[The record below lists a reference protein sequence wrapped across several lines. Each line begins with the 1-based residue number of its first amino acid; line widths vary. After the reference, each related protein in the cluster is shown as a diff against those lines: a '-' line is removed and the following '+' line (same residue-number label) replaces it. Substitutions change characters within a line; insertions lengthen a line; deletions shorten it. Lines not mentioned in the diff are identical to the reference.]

1 MTRCAFL
8 IMHPDF
14 KADRD
19 RASIH
24 GADASSIIGVS
35 SLEEA
40 CTVAA
45 GLEQEGIGC
54 RELCGAFTQA
64 GAGAVIE
71 ATGGRIPVGFVTHL
85 AQQDELFAKAFG

>member
-14 KADRD
+14 RADRD

-24 GADASSIIGVS
+24 GADASIIGVS

-45 GLEQEGIGC
+45 GLE
-54 RELCGAFTQA
+54 
-64 GAGAVIE
+64 
-71 ATGGRIPVGFVTHL
+71 
-85 AQQDELFAKAFG
+85 K

>member
-1 MTRCAFL
+1 MSVPR
-8 IMHPDF
+8 
-14 KADRD
+14 ADRD

-24 GADASSIIGVS
+24 GADASIIGVS

-45 GLEQEGIGC
+45 GLEKEGIGC
-54 RELCGAFTQA
+54 IELCGAFTQ
-64 GAGAVIE
+64 AGAVIE

>member
-14 KADRD
+14 RADRD
-19 RASIH
+19 RA
-24 GADASSIIGVS
+24 SIIGVS

-45 GLEQEGIGC
+45 GLEKEGIGC
-54 RELCGAFTQA
+54 IELCGAFTQA
-64 GAGAVIE
+64 GAVAVIE

>member
-24 GADASSIIGVS
+24 GADASIIGVS

-45 GLEQEGIGC
+45 GLEKEGVGC
-54 RELCGAFTQA
+54 
-64 GAGAVIE
+64 I
-71 ATGGRIPVGFVTHL
+71 
-85 AQQDELFAKAFG
+85 

>member
-19 RASIH
+19 RASIP
-24 GADASSIIGVS
+24 
-35 SLEEA
+35 
-40 CTVAA
+40 
-45 GLEQEGIGC
+45 
-54 RELCGAFTQA
+54 
-64 GAGAVIE
+64 
-71 ATGGRIPVGFVTHL
+71 TGGRIPVGFVTHL

>member
-14 KADRD
+14 RADRD

-24 GADASSIIGVS
+24 GADASIIGVS

-45 GLEQEGIGC
+45 GLEKEGIGC
-54 RELCGAFTQA
+54 IELCGAFTQA

-71 ATGGRIPVGFVTHL
+71 ATGGRIPVGLVTHL